1 MTASDGA
8 PGEGLA
14 PFCTPAAR
22 PWVLAT
28 AILASSM
35 GFIDSS
41 VTAIAMPAIRA
52 DLSATLVQ
60 AQWVG
65 NAYLLTLS
73 SVILAGGAMGDRF
86 GVVRVFGW
94 GIALFTLASV
104 LCALAPTVGTLIAA
118 RAFKGLAAALMVP
131 SSMAIIGRAFPEA
144 ARGRALGLWAAASAI
159 TTALGPVVGGLVL
172 DRFGDG
178 SWRII
183 FAANL
188 PFGMLCLWMLY
199 ARIAPDAGRP
209 GTPVDWPGAAL
220 ATLGLGA
227 LAYGMT
233 GGAWIWAGA
242 GLGLIAAFVG
252 WEARAPAPMLRLGLF
267 RDSAF
272 AAANLATFFLYFALT
287 AVMFFLPMTAIAA
300 WGVSPS
306 QVALAYLPTSILIG
320 GMSGPVGRLADRT
333 GAAPLVALGAAIVA
347 AGYAWLGSGAVP
359 GDFWWHA
366 LPAMALAAFGMGL
379 VVAPLTAAVMAA
391 AGPAEQGAASG
402 INNAVA
408 RVASLSAVALM
419 GQVAMWG
426 FAAAGGDPATGFAG
440 SDVAATAAGFA
451 AVAGFASGCAALAAA
466 IMALAIRRN
475 SGRS

>member
-1 MTASDGA
+1 MSDIAGAS
-8 PGEGLA
+8 GEGPA
-14 PFCTPAAR
+14 PFSTPGAR
-22 PWVLAT
+22 PWVLAV

-35 GFIDSS
+35 GFIDGS
-41 VTAIAMPAIRA
+41 VTAIALPAIRA
-52 DLSATLVQ
+52 DLGASLVQ

-73 SVILAGGAMGDRF
+73 ALILAGGAMGDRF
-86 GVVRVFGW
+86 GVVRLFGW
-94 GIALFTLASV
+94 GIGLFTAASV
-104 LCALAPTVGTLIAA
+104 LCALAPTAETLIAA
-118 RAFKGLAAALMVP
+118 RACKGAAAALMVP
-131 SSMAIIGRAFPEA
+131 SSMAIIGRAYPPSE
-144 ARGRALGLWAAASAI
+144 RGGALGLWAAVSAI

-172 DRFGDG
+172 DLAGPWG
-178 SWRII
+178 WRII

-188 PFGMLCLWMLY
+188 PLGLACLWMLR
-199 ARIAPDAGRP
+199 ARVAPDAGRP

-220 ATLGLGA
+220 ATAGLGA

-233 GGAWIWAGA
+233 GGSWGWAGA
-242 GLGLIAAFVG
+242 GLVLMVALVL
-252 WEARAPAPMLRLGLF
+252 WEARAPAPMLRLALF
-267 RDSAF
+267 RDRAF

-287 AVMFFLPMTAIAA
+287 AVMFFLPMTAIVA
-300 WGVSPS
+300 WGVSPTE
-306 QVALAYLPTSILIG
+306 VALAYLPTSVLIG
-320 GMSGPVGRLADRT
+320 VMSGPAGRLADRT
-333 GAAPLVALGAAIVA
+333 GAPPLVALGAAIVA
-347 AGYAWLGSGAVP
+347 AGYAWLAARAVP

-440 SDVAATAAGFA
+440 SDVAATAAGFT
-451 AVAGFASGCAALAAA
+451 AVAGFASGCAALSAA